1 MSITFLSFFYG
12 YILLVFK
19 PGILQNVQLVVYYS
33 YVCIMVLVPSL
44 LKVWPRT
51 KSESMYWNKRKESEN
66 VYWNKRTKSESVCV
80 YLLYNL
86 VNHYVFIYFRFQL
99 IYGEIRIHPQWFPW
113 VGWAIYSS
121 IHGSASYFLTLNWV
135 QNLDTMYEIVQFDGF
150 FMLGKSA

>member
-12 YILLVFK
+12 YILLVFN
-19 PGILQNVQLVVYYS
+19 PGILQTVQLVVYYS

-86 VNHYVFIYFRFQL
+86 VNHYVFSCFRFQCNL
-99 IYGEIRIHPQWFPW
+99 WQNTNTPLVVLRGWLGYIQFNTW
-113 VGWAIYSS
+113 VC
-121 IHGSASYFLTLNWV
+121 FV
-135 QNLDTMYEIVQFDGF
+135 F
-150 FMLGKSA
+150 FNPKLGAKP